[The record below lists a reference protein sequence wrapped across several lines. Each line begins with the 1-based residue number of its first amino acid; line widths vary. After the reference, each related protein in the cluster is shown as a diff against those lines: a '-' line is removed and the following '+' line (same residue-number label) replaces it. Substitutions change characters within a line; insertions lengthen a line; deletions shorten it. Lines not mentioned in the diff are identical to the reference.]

1 MRRDVNSC
9 AHTSFA
15 KTQITGVVWYLGVRQ
30 DVTAASEVHRHSRR
44 NIGRNR
50 QVVLGED
57 NDVYSCQ
64 RGSRT
69 FAATHCNHHFLS
81 TVRTVVSLWLWWCL
95 RYIRLLSFAEGVIVF
110 SSPSLTLTF
119 SLWPPN
125 RNRADTR
132 RELIDFKP
140 FNISHVLTDVPNG
153 ENFNE
158 VRMLHSEVSDMDDLD
173 LSTVGQHLGSPRMTT
188 SDATRFTE
196 TRDEEARQGEGEA
209 RRRRGLETGR
219 WNTTQGA
226 E

>member
-1 MRRDVNSC
+1 MSTHVRS
-9 AHTSFA
+9 TSFA

-30 DVTAASEVHRHSRR
+30 DVTAAREVHRHSRR
-44 NIGRNR
+44 KNGRNR
-50 QVVLGED
+50 QVVLEED

-69 FAATHCNHHFLS
+69 FTATLCNHHFLS

-110 SSPSLTLTF
+110 FPLSFSLTLIF
-119 SLWPPN
+119 SLWPPS

-132 RELIDFKP
+132 REWIDFKP

-158 VRMLHSEVSDMDDLD
+158 VLLNTHASQRSIGYGRSRFKHRWPTLRLASHDHERRDTLHRD
-173 LSTVGQHLGSPRMTT
+173 
-188 SDATRFTE
+188 TR
-196 TRDEEARQGEGEA
+196 
-209 RRRRGLETGR
+209 
-219 WNTTQGA
+219 
-226 E
+226 